1 MTLIDSYNSILNL
14 NLNEIVMNGIF
25 ALLIIIF
32 GVFLGKM
39 ISIGLKRISKKME
52 LNKRIRGSF
61 IELFI
66 LVIKWSIYLLFLNW
80 GLNQLEI
87 PALTK
92 AFTNAIIILPAL
104 TGALLILVIGFA
116 IAIYLRE
123 IIEDIEVNGWEIISK
138 ILFYFILYVFGVY
151 ALKIAL
157 IAFDSN
163 TTNLIILILTG
174 VVGFGMVYVLSKK
187 ELSKSHKN

>member
-174 VVGFGMVYVLSKK
+174 VVGFGMV
-187 ELSKSHKN
+187 